1 MRTQKSPTA
10 IELLHVTKEYIIHH
24 EKPTLVEKFYASANG
39 KKEERFVA
47 LDDVSLTI
55 HKGERVGIVGANGS
69 GKTTLLKI
77 IVGITSPTTG
87 TVRTH
92 GKVVSL
98 IDLEAGFHPDLT
110 GCQNIFLNGMLLGME
125 RQEIERKLRSIIAF
139 ADIGQ
144 FIDAP
149 MFTYSSGMA
158 LRLGFAVA
166 VHADPDIL
174 LLDENMRAGDVRFQK
189 KSKAKLREFFKK
201 DKTIVTVTHN
211 LEFADSIC
219 DRILHLR
226 QGVIVHDGGKEVL
239 GLYDK
244 QWKG

>member
-1 MRTQKSPTA
+1 MKTHTPIA
-10 IELLHVTKEYIIHH
+10 IQILHVTKEYSIHH

-47 LDDVSLTI
+47 LNDVSLTI
-55 HKGERVGIVGANGS
+55 RKGERVGIVGANGS

-77 IVGITSPTTG
+77 IVGITAPTTG
-87 TVRTH
+87 AVTTC
-92 GKVVSL
+92 GNVVSL

-110 GCQNIFLNGMLLGME
+110 GYQNIFLNGMLLGMD

-139 ADIGQ
+139 ADICQ

-158 LRLGFAVA
+158 LRLGFAIA

-174 LLDENMRAGDVRFQK
+174 LLDENMRAGDARFQK
-189 KSKAKLREFFKK
+189 KSQATLKEFFKK
-201 DKTIVTVTHN
+201 RKTLVTVTHN
-211 LEFADSIC
+211 LDFAYKMC
-219 DRILHLR
+219 ERILYMNH
-226 QGVIVHDGGKEVL
+226 GKIIHDGGRDVL
-239 GLYDK
+239 HMYDK
-244 QWKG
+244 QWKR